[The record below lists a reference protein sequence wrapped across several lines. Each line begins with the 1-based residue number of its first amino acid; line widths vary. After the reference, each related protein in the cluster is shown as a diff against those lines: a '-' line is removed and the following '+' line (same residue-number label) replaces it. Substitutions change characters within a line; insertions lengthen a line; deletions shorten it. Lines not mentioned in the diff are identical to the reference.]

1 MVHEL
6 GVAECA
12 KVFATCQTQRKRALN
27 LENRHRPSMVTDYD
41 AILSL
46 CARRCQNFRARVD
59 GLLASLAACS
69 DLPAGLGSGAALHAH
84 PAVVALTDACR
95 SAGVHPLPEE
105 VMALVRARRRALDE
119 AALLVVM
126 GLGATDRAALATL
139 LGYSTEPSQPATHL
153 ESHGAAGAQRGISG
167 AATTPLSPRGEADD
181 APSPALWQQRWVHLL
196 AGATL
201 ALLIHGIL
209 QLSSRHYG

>member
-1 MVHEL
+1 MVADL

-41 AILSL
+41 AILLL
-46 CARRCQNFRARVD
+46 CARRCQTFEKCVN
-59 GLLASLAACS
+59 GLLASLAACA
-69 DLPAGLGSGAALHAH
+69 DLPAGLRSGAALHAH

-126 GLGATDRAALATL
+126 GLGATDRAALTAL
-139 LGYSTEPSQPATHL
+139 LGHSTEPLQPATHF
-153 ESHGAAGAQRGISG
+153 ESHGAAGAQRVK
-167 AATTPLSPRGEADD
+167 ADD
-181 APSPALWQQRWVHLL
+181 RCPCPALWQQRWVHLV

-201 ALLIHGIL
+201 ALLIHGLL
-209 QLSSRHYG
+209 QLSSWHYG

>member
-1 MVHEL
+1 MVADL

-41 AILSL
+41 AILLL
-46 CARRCQNFRARVD
+46 CARRCQTFEKCVN
-59 GLLASLAACS
+59 GLLASLAACA
-69 DLPAGLGSGAALHAH
+69 DLPAGLRSGAALHAH

-139 LGYSTEPSQPATHL
+139 LGHSTEPLQPATHF
-153 ESHGAAGAQRGISG
+153 ESHGAAGAQRVK
-167 AATTPLSPRGEADD
+167 ADD
-181 APSPALWQQRWVHLL
+181 RCPCPALWQQRWVHLV

-201 ALLIHGIL
+201 ALLIHGLL
-209 QLSSRHYG
+209 QLSSWHYG